1 MTVSGY
7 LRRGRRR
14 LDALAME
21 PGLRK
26 GAEGA
31 LYGGGA
37 LLLCAVE
44 RQGSPLPVSAVLAM
58 VSPGWRCFP
67 AALGAGLG
75 YRMRFGTWQGAI
87 WTALALILGGL
98 LRLSRKENFWTM
110 EAGSLLIPAVTDTLL
125 RIPGAILVENAFWGG
140 LSGGLFFL
148 ASRVEE
154 PMLYW
159 AAAGLGLRALT
170 VLGALPLA
178 CVLAAVCCGCL
189 PGAVLLGLPLE
200 AAGAPGITAA
210 LCAGHLM
217 AKAQLPR
224 RWKNLAVS
232 GTICI
237 VGMCLG
243 VSWNIGAWLGVSMGG
258 LLAPCILWK
267 PRYLGT
273 GGARVQLELAARTL
287 ERLNRN
293 LLELPEER
301 EEGTAQALEKL
312 KLEACEECP
321 RSGACTRKDRLE
333 ESIFRDTL
341 SFSCYRTGRMLR
353 AARQVRE
360 QQRLLGMQH
369 RRLMEYRMAL
379 AQQYGMLSRYL
390 RRVADRLPG
399 GCEGGRIRY
408 RVSVSVRTRGK
419 HRVDGDRCAAFPG
432 PAPRFYVLL
441 CDGCGTGKEAAAA
454 SLRAVGLLRQMLTAG
469 LPPRYALGS
478 LNSQLVLTGETGA
491 VTADLAEIRLDT
503 GFAALY
509 KWGAAPSYLLRRQK
523 AVRLGEGTLPPGIGM
538 EGREERI
545 RRLSLKKGETLVLAS
560 DGVAFDEN
568 RSFGDSI
575 VSTGELAEQL
585 LREYGSSGEDDATL
599 AVVRL
604 GKMKESG

>member
-1 MTVSGY
+1 
-7 LRRGRRR
+7 
-14 LDALAME
+14 ME

-26 GAEGA
+26 GVEGA

-37 LLLCAVE
+37 MLLCAVE
-44 RQGSPLPVSAVLAM
+44 GRGGPLPVGAVLAM

-75 YRMRFGTWQGAI
+75 YRLLFGSWQGFL
-87 WTALALILGGL
+87 WTALALLLGGL
-98 LRLSRKENFWTM
+98 LRLSRQDTFWTM
-110 EAGSLLIPAVTDTLL
+110 EVGSVLVPAVTDTFL
-125 RIPGAILVENAFWGG
+125 RIPGAILAENAFWGG

-148 ASRVEE
+148 APRVEE
-154 PMLYW
+154 PILYW

-170 VLGALPLA
+170 ALGALPLA
-178 CVLAAVCCGCL
+178 CVLAAACCGCL

-200 AAGAPGITAA
+200 AAGVPGITAA

-217 AKAQLPR
+217 ARSQLPR
-224 RWKNLAVS
+224 RWLPLAAS
-232 GTICI
+232 GSVCI

-267 PRYLGT
+267 PRYPGT
-273 GGARVQLELAARTL
+273 GGVRVQLELAARTL
-287 ERLNRN
+287 ERLNRG

-301 EEGTAQALEKL
+301 EESVAQALEKL

-321 RSGACTRKDRLE
+321 RSGACTQKDRLE
-333 ESIFRDTL
+333 ECIFRDPL

-360 QQRLLGMQH
+360 QQRLLAMQH
-369 RRLMEYRMAL
+369 RRLLEYRMAL

-390 RRVADRLPG
+390 QRVADQLPG
-399 GCEGGRIRY
+399 GREGGAIRY
-408 RVSVSVRTRGK
+408 QVSVSVRTKGK

-441 CDGCGTGKEAAAA
+441 CDGCGTGREAAAA
-454 SLRAVGLLRQMLTAG
+454 SARAVRLLRQMLTAG

-503 GFAALY
+503 GLATLY

-523 AVRLGEGTLPPGIGM
+523 TVRLGEGTLPPGIGM
-538 EGREERI
+538 EDREERI
-545 RRLSLKKGETLVLAS
+545 RRLSLQRGETLVMAS

-575 VSTGELAEQL
+575 ASTGALAEQL
-585 LREYGSSGEDDATL
+585 LREYGSTGEDDATL

-604 GKMKESG
+604 GEMKESG